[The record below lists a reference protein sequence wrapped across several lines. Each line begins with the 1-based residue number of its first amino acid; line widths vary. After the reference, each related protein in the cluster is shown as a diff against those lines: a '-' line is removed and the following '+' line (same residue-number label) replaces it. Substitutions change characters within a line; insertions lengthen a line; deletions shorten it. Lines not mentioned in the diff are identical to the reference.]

1 MNLSVITQYQLR
13 NVRLSLMIFS
23 GIMLALVMLSAV
35 LARIVPDTVS
45 FSSME
50 ASAGIFAFVCA
61 LNSFKENF
69 GFALQNGVTRKTL
82 FRSTLIMA
90 LCFSALLCALDQL
103 LHLFTLL
110 ASQGAGNM
118 RWFRL
123 TEALYD
129 LRYASATQL
138 QTIAES
144 IVFTFALYTAL
155 FMMGYMITL
164 AYYRMSRWLKLTVS
178 IGVPALLVLVYPL
191 VDQLLLQGRISRAL
205 GQAISLAL
213 GIQAQNIW
221 IAVLSLTLLAVAM
234 AALAWALLRRAVIR
248 S

>member
-1 MNLSVITQYQLR
+1 
-13 NVRLSLMIFS
+13 
-23 GIMLALVMLSAV
+23 
-35 LARIVPDTVS
+35 
-45 FSSME
+45 
-50 ASAGIFAFVCA
+50 
-61 LNSFKENF
+61 
-69 GFALQNGVTRKTL
+69 
-82 FRSTLIMA
+82 
-90 LCFSALLCALDQL
+90 
-103 LHLFTLL
+103 
-110 ASQGAGNM
+110 M

-205 GQAISLAL
+205 GWAISLAL
-213 GIQAQNIW
+213 GIQAQNYLDRRIVPDAAGGGYGRSGMGAAEAGCHQELTAPRTAKKKRPA
-221 IAVLSLTLLAVAM
+221 ICRPFCLKLSYG
-234 AALAWALLRRAVIR
+234 R
-248 S
+248 SH

>member
-1 MNLSVITQYQLR
+1 
-13 NVRLSLMIFS
+13 
-23 GIMLALVMLSAV
+23 
-35 LARIVPDTVS
+35 
-45 FSSME
+45 
-50 ASAGIFAFVCA
+50 
-61 LNSFKENF
+61 
-69 GFALQNGVTRKTL
+69 
-82 FRSTLIMA
+82 
-90 LCFSALLCALDQL
+90 
-103 LHLFTLL
+103 
-110 ASQGAGNM
+110 
-118 RWFRL
+118 
-123 TEALYD
+123 
-129 LRYASATQL
+129 
-138 QTIAES
+138 
-144 IVFTFALYTAL
+144 
-155 FMMGYMITL
+155 MMGYMITL